1 MEKEREKALENMV
14 RVGTVTDVDKAK
26 RRVRVKFLDTNFTS
40 GWLQVVQ
47 HFGTSLIIKPDGEH
61 THRIQDTYTGGGS
74 ADTARKHEH
83 AESYAAYW
91 MPKVN
96 DIVLTLYLP
105 VFNADGYVLGQL

>member
-14 RVGTVTDVDKAK
+14 LVGAVTDVDTAS

-47 HFGTSLIIKPDGEH
+47 HFGTSRNIEPDGEH
-61 THRIQDTYTGGGS
+61 THRIKDTYSGGGS
-74 ADTARKHEH
+74 ADTVQKHEH
-83 AESYAAYW
+83 AGSYAAYW